1 MSLLKHLS
9 TSLSRSSPKPQFHVS
24 HFRKVI
30 GALLMCPPSARGG
43 KNWTV
48 EEEPPHGELDAEVRD
63 MFVTRWLNVHSD
75 VRWFFLRDAEYASS
89 CLCRLATINKP
100 KTILDRYSRLVR
112 PKQAPMSPKIF
123 SLFSRSSTHSQ
134 PHSWT

>member
-9 TSLSRSSPKPQFHVS
+9 TSLSRSSPQPQFHVS

-30 GALLMCPPSARGG
+30 SALLMCPPSERGG
-43 KNWTV
+43 KNRTV
-48 EEEPPHGELDAEVRD
+48 EEEQRPGELDAEVRD

-75 VRWFFLRDAEYASS
+75 VRWFFLRDAEYAS

-100 KTILDRYSRLVR
+100 QTIPDLYSRLVR
-112 PKQAPMSPKIF
+112 PKQASMSPKIF
-123 SLFSRSSTHSQ
+123 SPFSRSSTHSQ
-134 PHSWT
+134 PHSRT